1 MVTPHNPPFSQ
12 KGEDAYGTIITDER
26 ERVKGEPFV
35 CLTVLLFPPS
45 FHSVVEYL
53 VRQKVLRPCFAGE
66 VAFVFR

>member
-12 KGEDAYGTIITDER
+12 KGEDAYGTILTGER
-26 ERVKGEPFV
+26 ERKVNTSV

-45 FHSVVEYL
+45 FHSVVEYH